1 MTAERAINPNIFDPD
16 PSPGLPPALRGAQ
29 HIIDR
34 HFTHLSA
41 GKVPEINGTL
51 DLETERALFSAD
63 DPLLD
68 LITGGRFPAYA
79 YANIDVLH
87 ACRRLAGGSSRPPRP
102 IIRSL
107 AGRYQSANPLQRWA
121 RARRLVHQ
129 DAPASPRTQH
139 PAHLE
144 V

>member
-1 MTAERAINPNIFDPD
+1 MMSVGDIVVRSTGARRQSARSTRTSSTLTPRQDC
-16 PSPGLPPALRGAQ
+16 LQRGAQ

-34 HFTHLSA
+34 HFTHLSP

-51 DLETERALFSAD
+51 DLETERALSSAD

-68 LITGGRFPAYA
+68 LITGGRFPSYA

-87 ACRRLAGGSSRPPRP
+87 ACRRLAGGSSR
-102 IIRSL
+102 
-107 AGRYQSANPLQRWA
+107 
-121 RARRLVHQ
+121 ARRLVHQ
-129 DAPASPRTQH
+129 DAPASPRAQH